1 MADINYN
8 KVFVKR
14 GCENEDCLRE
24 INPEVLYMT
33 IPAEWACVYQKL
45 LVAVADFGE
54 QMLHDCQASCKNVNK
69 NIINCWH
76 MFAAAIA
83 AHQLGQDKLAE
94 TLIKYIKGQLKL
106 IYREA
111 RCAEFDG
118 MVPMPISP
126 DGKLKALI
134 GCDEGTKFYVD
145 LETGELYEEYL
156 EKEHSKGVFAIEDNN
171 LTYES

>member
-1 MADINYN
+1 MAETNYN
-8 KVFVKR
+8 RVHVKG
-14 GCENEDCLRE
+14 GCGKEECLKE
-24 INPEVLYMT
+24 INPEVVYMT

-45 LVAVADFGE
+45 LVAIADFGE
-54 QMLHDCQASCKNVNK
+54 QMLHDCQASCKNANK

-106 IYREA
+106 IYRNS

-118 MVPMPISP
+118 MVPLPITE

-145 LETGELYEEYL
+145 LETGNLYEEHL
-156 EKEHSKGVFAIEDNN
+156 KAPESRGVFTIEDNDLN
-171 LTYES
+171 YNA